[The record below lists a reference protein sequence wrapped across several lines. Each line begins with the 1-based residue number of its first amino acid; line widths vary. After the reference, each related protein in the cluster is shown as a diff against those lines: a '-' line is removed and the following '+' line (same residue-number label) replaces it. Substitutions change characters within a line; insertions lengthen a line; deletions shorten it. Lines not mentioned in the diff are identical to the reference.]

1 MGDHPSKRSRT
12 GNELTDQIFE
22 PPLKHVCIESLS
34 ILLIKLVVKCWS
46 GGVKI
51 NSWVKSTHMFLVQ
64 CWPIFCFCF
73 KEILR
78 DEIYCQIIKQLTDNR
93 NRLSEERGWELMWL
107 ATGCFAP
114 STNLLKEVT
123 LFLRSKRNQ
132 VAADCLNR
140 LQKTLR
146 YTFLSQQMIS
156 LVTTQNEKLV
166 PFLWLQTKFSIS
178 ILQKWSKKIS
188 ATSSRSRSYTTQN
201 HSNLPQSLL
210 PRWFRWGKF
219 IV

>member
-1 MGDHPSKRSRT
+1 
-12 GNELTDQIFE
+12 
-22 PPLKHVCIESLS
+22 
-34 ILLIKLVVKCWS
+34 
-46 GGVKI
+46 
-51 NSWVKSTHMFLVQ
+51 MFLVQ

-156 LVTTQNEKLV
+156 LVTTQNERL
-166 PFLWLQTKFSIS
+166 LLGLLTKISIS
-178 ILQKWSKKIS
+178 NPQKWSKEIS
-188 ATSSRSRSYTTQN
+188 ATPSRSRSYTTQN

-210 PRWFRWGKF
+210 PRWFRGGEF
-219 IV
+219 IVEQNWI